1 MGVDVHAVQIGRH
14 IDLEELGQVGTKL
27 SDWLLSEHEFTLTE
41 KDWEDSEHYVVNVKK
56 TGFFRQISG
65 LVFSYK
71 IKLSRADHSLLVS
84 VDDGDIRQQLVGL
97 GIAWFIAWPI
107 LLTAGWGMFIKG
119 EFRQT
124 IFSKIEEIAH
134 APTTSVFV

>member
-1 MGVDVHAVQIGRH
+1 MGIDFHAVQIGRH
-14 IDLEELGQVGTKL
+14 ITLEELAEVGIQL
-27 SDWLLSEHEFTLTE
+27 SDWLLLEHEFTLTN
-41 KDWEDSEHYVVNVKK
+41 KDWEDGEHYVVNVEK
-56 TGFFRQISG
+56 TGFFRQMSG

-71 IKLSRADHSLLVS
+71 IEMSRADHSLLIS
-84 VDDGDIRQQLVGL
+84 VDDGDIRNQLVGL

-124 IFSKIEEIAH
+124 IFSKIEQIAH
-134 APTTSVFV
+134 TPLVFVSV

>member
-1 MGVDVHAVQIGRH
+1 MGVDIHAVQIGRH
-14 IDLEELGQVGTKL
+14 IDLDELAQIGNKL
-27 SDWLLSEHEFTLTE
+27 SDWLLSEHEFTLTR
-41 KDWEDSEHYVVNVKK
+41 KDWENSECYIVNVEK

-71 IKLSRADHSLLVS
+71 IELSRADHSLLVS

-119 EFRQT
+119 GFRQT
-124 IFSKIEEIAH
+124 IFEKIEEIAH
-134 APTTSVFV
+134 IHATSVFV